1 MSLLNTPYA
10 VGGDVLSDFMNN
22 ELFVRAI
29 RGPIG
34 SGTSTACCI
43 ELFRRACEQKPGPDG
58 LRHSRSS
65 IIRLTN
71 TMLETTTIQ
80 TWLEWF
86 PERDFGKFRWSK
98 PYLHRIR
105 YKDVHWDVYF
115 MPCATEEDIDRLLS
129 LELTS
134 AWINE
139 ARDVPKEIV
148 DALTGRLRR
157 YPAKNQGGPTW
168 TGLLMDTNAMPH
180 DHWWPIMSGEAPVPE
195 WMHEE
200 DALLLVR
207 PHNWSFYTQPAGM
220 LDRIEG
226 GRLSGYDTNP
236 KAENIHNLNGGFD
249 YYDQLMQGKKR
260 DWIQIYVQNRLGVEM
275 SGRAVYDN
283 FDETVHSPPEGLIS
297 EPDVPI
303 VIGVDFGL
311 TPAAIIGQRVQGR
324 WLILSELIMVSMG
337 AKRFAE
343 RLRLHLAENFPRFW
357 ERKDTHCKFWGDPA
371 GEARSQTDELT
382 PIRMMRTEGI
392 PIRPAPTNDFA
403 LRKGAVENVMAGLVD
418 GRPRFLMDRYR
429 CPVLFSACKGG
440 YQYRRLQTKE
450 EKYGTEPD
458 KNRYSHPA
466 EALQYLLVGEGES
479 KELVVGKTYHR
490 EIQNN
495 VDPREAAGNIVTR
508 RRARGRIRS
517 ARRMKTL
524 QERLP

>member
-1 MSLLNTPYA
+1 MSLLTTPYS
-10 VGGDVLSDFMNN
+10 VGGEVLSEFMKS
-22 ELFVRAI
+22 EQFVRAI

-34 SGTSTACCI
+34 SGTSTACCV
-43 ELFRRACEQKPGPDG
+43 ELFRRAAEQKQGPDG

-80 TWLEWF
+80 TWLQWF
-86 PERDFGKFRWSK
+86 PEQDFGKFRWSK

-105 YKDVHWDVYF
+105 YNDIHWDVYF
-115 MPCATEEDIDRLLS
+115 MPCATEDDINRLLS

-157 YPAKNQGGPTW
+157 YPSKAEGGPTW
-168 TGLLMDTNAMPH
+168 TGLIMDTNAMPH

-200 DALLLVR
+200 DALLLVK
-207 PHNWSFYTQPAGM
+207 PHNWAFYTQPEGM
-220 LDRIEG
+220 KDVVTS
-226 GRLSGYDTNP
+226 GRLSGYEPNDG
-236 KAENIHNLNGGFD
+236 AENIDNLNGGFD

-260 DWIQIYVQNRLGVEM
+260 DWIQIYVQNKLGIEM

-283 FDETVHSPPEGLIS
+283 FDENVHAPAGGILP
-297 EPDVPI
+297 EPDVPLVVGI
-303 VIGVDFGL
+303 DFGL
-311 TPAAIIGQRVQGR
+311 TPAAVIGQRVNGR

-343 RLRLHLAENFPRFW
+343 RLRLHLSDHFPMWWNRRDTHIRFW
-357 ERKDTHCKFWGDPA
+357 ADPA
-371 GEARSQTDELT
+371 GEQRSQTDENT
-382 PIRMMRTEGI
+382 PLLMMRTEGL
-392 PIRPAPTNDFA
+392 PVRPAPTNDFA
-403 LRKGAVENVMAGLVD
+403 LRKGAVENVMGGLVD
-418 GRPRFLMDRYR
+418 GKPRFLMDRYR
-429 CPVLFSACKGG
+429 CSVLFAACKGG

-466 EALQYLLVGEGES
+466 DALQYLLVGEGET
-479 KELVVGKTYHR
+479 KELRVPDGFNRARQPQT
-490 EIQNN
+490 
-495 VDPREAAGNIVTR
+495 GNRDGNPISR
-508 RRARGRIRS
+508 RRARTQSRSQRRIR
-517 ARRMKTL
+517 AIHD
-524 QERLP
+524 RLP